1 MKQDSSENP
10 WQPRKKHFL
19 VQMEKW
25 YMNKVTFV
33 VQKYRDIESR
43 DIPRIDSQKNK
54 ILQLS

>member
-10 WQPRKKHFL
+10 WQPRKKNFL

>member
-1 MKQDSSENP
+1 
-10 WQPRKKHFL
+10 
-19 VQMEKW
+19 
-25 YMNKVTFV
+25 MNKVTFV